1 MGYEEDL
8 KALKVK
14 VTEDKVVVGSKE
26 VLRGLRLGTLSVVYL
41 ASNAPAKAR
50 DDIKV
55 FANHTGIKVIE
66 LTFNNEELGVFCKKN
81 YFIGA
86 IAILA

>member
-8 KALKVK
+8 KTLKVK

-26 VLRGLRLGTLSVVYL
+26 VLRGLRAGTLSVIYM
-41 ASNAPAKAR
+41 ATNCPTKSR
-50 DDIKV
+50 EDIKV
-55 FANHTGIKVIE
+55 YGAHMGVNIIE
-66 LTFNNEELGVFCKKN
+66 LTMNNEELGIFCKKN
-81 YFIGA
+81 YFIGT